1 MNEEEAFMR
10 AYKGGGGG
18 TSKRGKTLWLVMRA
32 PNNFLIKR
40 APPAANLD
48 RNLYP

>member
-1 MNEEEAFMR
+1 MR
-10 AYKGGGGG
+10 AYKGGGGGGGG
-18 TSKRGKTLWLVMRA
+18 TSKRGKTSWWLLVMRA

-40 APPAANLD
+40 APLAANLD